1 MVGDVVAAMPPG
13 LNARGIR
20 GPRGGG
26 MQPVRDELNLDVVV
40 LRAATISNKVAYYPF
55 WKTRIAV
62 LCSELE
68 GPVLRPVACF
78 QQGRRPERRSTD
90 RNASGA

>member
-40 LRAATISNKVAYYPF
+40 LRAATISNKVA
-55 WKTRIAV
+55 
-62 LCSELE
+62 
-68 GPVLRPVACF
+68 
-78 QQGRRPERRSTD
+78 
-90 RNASGA
+90 